1 MAARLFPVNETA
13 TVLDQGPILH
23 ADIELCGDPDPDLEH
38 ALMDEGLDPEAATYW
53 LIEIPS
59 A

>member
-1 MAARLFPVNETA
+1 MNETA